1 MIDLNKLYNRD
12 LDYIDIS
19 GEYELPKE
27 YIVDD
32 RIKDIDKIL
41 VDGNIKLYD
50 SEEEDSIYIKC
61 NINTTVVLED
71 SYSLKPIN
79 YKIDVEYDD
88 YLEENLKNNE
98 NRLDIFAFLWEN
110 IELEIPIKYTE
121 ETDLSKF
128 SGKDWKVISED

>member
-32 RIKDIDKIL
+32 RIKDIDKII

-61 NINTTVVLED
+61 NINTSVVLED

-128 SGKDWKVISED
+128 SGKDWKIISED